1 MTFQSLGPQLD
12 SLLTMPGV
20 TDILVNGYQQVWVQ
34 RSSRALESVV
44 SPFQSEGQL
53 AALAQQIIGLGG
65 RHVDQANPFA
75 DVVVDGIRVHA
86 AIGSVCNPKTHLSI
100 RSHRERLFGLD
111 QLADFGMFGLR
122 ELGFFR
128 QMLAARQ
135 NFIIAGPTGSGKTT
149 LLRALLAECVAERV
163 IALEDVAEIGLP
175 TPNFVSLQTRQAN
188 IEGKGEVNL
197 DRLVREA
204 LRMRPDRLAIGEVRG
219 IELLTLLQAMN
230 TGHSGAGATIHAN
243 SIADVPSRLQSI
255 VSAGG
260 LAGGASNTLDRES
273 FIQSVQSAF
282 SWVIQV
288 NSRVVSAI
296 GAFSIDAGGSLQVVP
311 RDF

>member
-34 RSSRALESVV
+34 RSSRSLESVV

-75 DVVVDGIRVHA
+75 DVVIDGIRVHA

-100 RSHRERLFGLD
+100 RIHRERLFGLD

-135 NFIIAGPTGSGKTT
+135 NFLIAGPTGSGKTT

-243 SIADVPSRLQSI
+243 SLADVPSRLQSI
-255 VSAGG
+255 VSASG
-260 LAGGASNTLDRES
+260 LAGGAASTLDREG
-273 FIQSVQSAF
+273 FAQSVQSAF

-296 GAFSIDAGGSLQVVP
+296 GSFFIDASGNLKVVT